1 MLWGGVRGQYLG
13 HHRCCLITWRLA
25 DGWILYWI
33 CWFSVTQTL
42 TWISVCRSVTYIS
55 WSSDFALYTEDYLMD
70 KCHNLEIGSM
80 WCRFTSSTVCGSVT
94 YISWSSDFVISWRL
108 FDGWMLYWRYWFSV
122 TQTLTLNYI
131 CRSVTYISRS
141 SDFALYLEDYFQ
153 EVWGFDLRY
162 ASHFRVIPG
171 FTRCLGWLAPN
182 FYWAVGFAENIYGWW
197 GPEKN
202 KLLPGG
208 GQREVEIIK
217 LWVRRAI
224 QKIA

>member
-1 MLWGGVRGQYLG
+1 MFWGGARDQYLG
-13 HHRCCLITWRLA
+13 HHRCCLITWRLV
-25 DGWILYWI
+25 DWWILYWI

-55 WSSDFALYTEDYLMD
+55 WSSET
-70 KCHNLEIGSM
+70 
-80 WCRFTSSTVCGSVT
+80 
-94 YISWSSDFVISWRL
+94 ISWTNVIIWRFHVMQICLINCMWVSDLHFMIQWFCLISWRL

-141 SDFALYLEDYFQ
+141 SDFALYPEDYFQ
-153 EVWGFDLRY
+153 EVWDFDLRFT
-162 ASHFRVIPG
+162 SHFRVIPG
-171 FTRCLGWLAPN
+171 FTRCLDWLAPN
-182 FYWAVGFAENIYGWW
+182 FYWAVGFGENIYGWW

-208 GQREVEIIK
+208 GQREMEIIK
-217 LWVRRAI
+217 LW
-224 QKIA
+224 